1 MLPRTAWRE
10 DEGGLRADPVLAD
23 ARASVD
29 CFVELGRGAYR
40 EVAEASRGAYAA
52 LFGQL
57 AEGYRG
63 CWAPRLLQAW
73 PAMPYPT
80 CMTASTR
87 TRRHNEK
94 ARPLAGLPVLLLT
107 GAVRRGA
114 PSSAS

>member
-80 CMTASTR
+80 CMPASTR
-87 TRRHNEK
+87 KRQHNEK
-94 ARPLAGLPVLLLT
+94 TRPRTGLHVLLLT
-107 GAVRRGA
+107 ATITRSA
-114 PSSAS
+114 PASAS